1 MSTTISTSYT
11 AEDLLTMPDGDLY
24 ELVDGQL
31 VERDMGTESN
41 WIAGKL
47 FRLIADYAESNG
59 LGWGLPTDNS
69 YQCFPGRPNQVRK
82 PDVSFI
88 RLGRLPNEKLPR
100 GHCRIAPD
108 LVAEVISPNDF
119 YADVM
124 RRSLRLLGGRR
135 PADLGHRSRQS
146 QRDGVSG
153 RRNCGP
159 TARTRSTYR
168 RICADGFH
176 LPNQRTFSAQAPVQ
190 KIPRPLP
197 SKTDRRT

>member
-1 MSTTISTSYT
+1 MSATISTSYT
-11 AEDLLTMPDGDLY
+11 AEDLLKMPDGDRY

-31 VERDMGTESN
+31 VERDMGTKSN

-88 RLGRLPNEKLPR
+88 RLGRLPNEELPD
-100 GHCRIAPD
+100 GHCRITPD

-119 YADVM
+119 YSDVM
-124 RRSLRLLGGRR
+124 RRIFDFMEAGVPLIWVIDPDSRSAIVYRSDGRVSLLDEQDELSGESVLSGFSCRISELF
-135 PADLGHRSRQS
+135 PPKPSTDNSSADAEQNG
-146 QRDGVSG
+146 
-153 RRNCGP
+153 
-159 TARTRSTYR
+159 
-168 RICADGFH
+168 
-176 LPNQRTFSAQAPVQ
+176 
-190 KIPRPLP
+190 
-197 SKTDRRT
+197 